1 MGTAAVMVLMVG
13 VAGMSPASAQSAQA
27 PVGLGT
33 ATSFAVL
40 AGSTVTNTG
49 PSVISGDVGVSPGSA
64 IVGFPPGIV
73 VNGVFHA
80 ADAVAAQAQD
90 DLTTAYNDAAGRS
103 PVTAVGPELG
113 GLTLA
118 PGVYGGGTLQIT
130 GTLTLDAQ
138 GDPNAVF
145 IFQAASTLITASAS
159 DVSLINGADPCNVF
173 WQVGSS
179 ATLGTG
185 SDFVGTIL
193 ALTSITAQTGADVEG
208 RLLARNGAVTLDTNT
223 ITRPDCD
230 VVPPT
235 TTTTAPPT
243 TSPTVTP
250 PIPPVVIPPIV
261 IPPIVIGPITIPGIT
276 IPGIGDDR
284 PNFPNF
290 PGFPGF
296 PGDRDDRGDRGDR
309 GDDRG
314 RDEGQK
320 DKDKDKYGDQ
330 NGHEKDSHK
339 SYDNAES
346 KDHDKDKDK
355 KDSHE
360 SH

>member
-1 MGTAAVMVLMVG
+1 MGGILAVGTAAVMVIMVG
-13 VAGMSPASAQSAQA
+13 VAGMSTASAQTGPT

-33 ATSFAVL
+33 AGSFAVL

-73 VNGVFHA
+73 VNGVFHP
-80 ADAVAAQAQD
+80 ADAVAAQAQA

-118 PGVYGGGTLQIT
+118 PGVYGGGTLEIT

-159 DVSLINGADPCNVF
+159 SVSLINGADPCNVY

-223 ITRPDCD
+223 ITRPDCA
-230 VVPPT
+230 VTPPTTPTVPPT
-235 TTTTAPPT
+235 TPTVPPT
-243 TSPTVTP
+243 
-250 PIPPVVIPPIV
+250 IPPVVVPPIV
-261 IPPIVIGPITIPGIT
+261 IPPIVIGPIEIPGIT
-276 IPGIGDDR
+276 IPGIGGPD
-284 PNFPNF
+284 NGPNF

-296 PGDRDDRGDRGDR
+296 PGHG
-309 GDDRG
+309 
-314 RDEGQK
+314 DEG
-320 DKDKDKYGDQ
+320 DKDKDRDHDRDKSHEHDRDKSYEQDKDKS
-330 NGHEKDSHK
+330 HEKDSHK
-339 SYDNAES
+339 SYDNA
-346 KDHDKDKDK
+346 DDK
-355 KDSHE
+355 SHE
-360 SH
+360 KSHGM